1 MRAERPRRLCLQ
13 DDREKVLLY
22 LEQAVQ
28 HWLHTDDGH
37 AWPWGGLDFTSIL
50 AVVASQTMYV
60 PLTHHA
66 HVTRVEAI
74 AIRVEVMVLTL
85 PHYTHALL

>member
-1 MRAERPRRLCLQ
+1 MEEVSNRL
-13 DDREKVLLY
+13 K
-22 LEQAVQ
+22 AM
-28 HWLHTDDGH
+28 DGH